1 MNFHIDV
8 FSSKTLQLAL
18 NDDSDYV
25 GGKLIYATK
34 EGLIAPK
41 RSKGTVTVHDN
52 RIVHGVTR
60 F

>member
-34 EGLIAPK
+34 
-41 RSKGTVTVHDN
+41 
-52 RIVHGVTR
+52 
-60 F
+60 